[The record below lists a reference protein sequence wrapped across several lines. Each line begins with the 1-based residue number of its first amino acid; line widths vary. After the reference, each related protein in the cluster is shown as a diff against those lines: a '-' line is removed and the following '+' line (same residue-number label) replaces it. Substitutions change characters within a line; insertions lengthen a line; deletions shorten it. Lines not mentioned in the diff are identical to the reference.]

1 VKSYKVEAWSLT
13 SPAAPHESRSL
24 TASGT
29 VSAES
34 PEAAAEVFAKGREIP
49 RDYWHGTR
57 ASAVS
62 LKLATRYRRG
72 TKGERVPETVIVGHA
87 PYVVLRV
94 EEQRVKQ
101 AKPFNSPHLRMQES
115 KARHEDAMLERHR
128 GLS

>member
-1 VKSYKVEAWSLT
+1 MKSYKVEAWSLT

-24 TASGT
+24 TASGA
-29 VSAES
+29 VSADS
-34 PEAAAEVFAKGREIP
+34 PEAAAEVFATGRQIP

-62 LKLATRYRRG
+62 LKMATRYRRG
-72 TKGERVPETVIVGHA
+72 TKGERVGEVVIVGHA

-101 AKPFNSPHLRMQES
+101 AKPFNSPHMRVQES
-115 KARHEDAMLERHR
+115 KAKHEDAMLERRR
-128 GLS
+128 GLA